1 MHDVHSYISGP
12 FSILVFGQSYWKY
25 CFVLC
30 PVSSG
35 PFSVCASCTV
45 EFTGSIDTF
54 FTTLKDVPS
63 SSSSFIV
70 HTDRLD
76 DKDETDESIR

>member
-1 MHDVHSYISGP
+1 MWLPD
-12 FSILVFGQSYWKY
+12 
-25 CFVLC
+25 
-30 PVSSG
+30 
-35 PFSVCASCTV
+35 V

-54 FTTLKDVPS
+54 FTTMKDAPS